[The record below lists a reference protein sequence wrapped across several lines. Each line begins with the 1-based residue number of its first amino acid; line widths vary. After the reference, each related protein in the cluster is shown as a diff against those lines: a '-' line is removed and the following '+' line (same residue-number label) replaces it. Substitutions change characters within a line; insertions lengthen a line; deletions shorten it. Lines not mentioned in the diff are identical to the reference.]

1 MNNNTNDNSA
11 ACMQPQT
18 RPVFLN
24 LLQIRLPVAGV
35 LSIAH
40 RASGVI
46 LFLALPFLV
55 GLLELALSGEA
66 GFGRAAALLQGAGGW
81 VLRFLLLW
89 ALLHHLLAGIRYLLI
104 DADLGVQ
111 APRYRQSAWLVLVG
125 APLLALLL
133 AGGLA

>member
-1 MNNNTNDNSA
+1 
-11 ACMQPQT
+11 MQSRT
-18 RPVFLN
+18 RPVFLD
-24 LLQIRLPVAGV
+24 LFRIHLPVAGI

-40 RASGVI
+40 RISGVI

-66 GFGRAAALLQGAGGW
+66 GFTRAAALLQGGAGR

-89 ALLHHLLAGIRYLLI
+89 ALLHHLLAGIRYLLL

-111 APRYRQSAWLVLVG
+111 APHYRRSAWLVLAA

-133 AGGLA
+133 AGRPA

>member
-1 MNNNTNDNSA
+1 MHGS
-11 ACMQPQT
+11 T

-40 RASGVI
+40 RVSGVL
-46 LFLALPFLV
+46 LFLALPLLI

-66 GFGRAAALLQGAGGW
+66 GFARVAALLHGVGGW
-81 VLRFLLLW
+81 TARFLLSW
-89 ALLHHLLAGIRYLLI
+89 ALLHHLLAGVRYLLI

-111 APRYRQSAWLVLVG
+111 APLYRQSAWAVLAG

-133 AGGLA
+133 AGGLG